1 VVELVEVNRFPR
13 EKDSLTALVFF
24 FSRGVDEGAYCAPQ
38 SSKGERA
45 RGIMSQVLRVS
56 KTIPAAMDLLQ
67 NRRDRR
73 SSGKGGC
80 VGVVLFSDGSSDG
93 LQEADRGK

>member
-1 VVELVEVNRFPR
+1 MDGSGVVELVEVNRFPR

-45 RGIMSQVLRVS
+45 RG
-56 KTIPAAMDLLQ
+56 
-67 NRRDRR
+67 
-73 SSGKGGC
+73 
-80 VGVVLFSDGSSDG
+80 
-93 LQEADRGK
+93 